1 MAIIEAR
8 NVVKRYPVRAGA
20 RAILGRGGLG
30 DLLRGRKAETFEAI
44 GGVSLSVE
52 PGESLGIIGSNGSG
66 KSTLLKILAGVTL
79 PSEGEVLVQGRVASL
94 LELGAG
100 FHPMLTGRENIY
112 LNAGLLGMRHAAVN
126 QVFDQIVAFSEIGEF
141 IDQPVDTYSSGMY
154 VRIAFSVAV
163 HTAPDIFLV
172 DEVLA
177 VGDEGFQ
184 RKCRVKIG
192 ELKEQGK
199 TIVFVSHDL
208 GLVNA
213 LCDRVVLLSK
223 GKMISRGSAQDTI
236 QYYLRQVG
244 RAGGIHAMREGAH
257 EAVFSHG
264 RIALFRGG
272 KELTAP
278 MGASVDVVSLG
289 AYHSSMASDWTVAS
303 ATEAGCTA
311 TAEMPRLPVRL
322 DWTMRI
328 EGGKLR
334 WGLAI
339 DVQREVEIEQ
349 VSAVLAFPQSFT
361 QWHCVGRDG
370 RFPEILPS
378 DLEVTQVLVPELK
391 GDDCVLEAEGGPRP
405 VRVQAKAVF
414 PYVDMAL
421 YNSSYMTGARFLNVT
436 ARIPADQRTMKPQRL
451 ELMEVSVDF
460 DFDDAGL
467 RLWLAEQESRRT
479 INFGTWRATLRE
491 GHIEL
496 WRGEERLTASIHL
509 HTQICAEGLW
519 TLSMAHRWALAEVAD
534 GKLTMRGA
542 CKRIPADEIWELWP
556 ENGRLRFR
564 VTLDSR
570 AYFECAEQN
579 TTIALVPAY
588 DRFDLGV
595 EQGAFPPFDPAID
608 HWVHA
613 NHDYSVS
620 DVARAS
626 GAGVPAVELGAPACA
641 GHGFHMTALNTGFAQ
656 GARILQAMRLSE
668 REGALRFPPG
678 VHVVFDG
685 HVAVAG

>member
-1 MAIIEAR
+1 MAILEAH
-8 NVVKRYPVRAGA
+8 NVTKHYPVRAGA

-30 DLLRGRKAETFEAI
+30 DMLRGRKAETFEAVSD
-44 GGVSLSVE
+44 VSLSIE

-79 PSEGEVLVQGRVASL
+79 PSEGHVIARGRVASL

-100 FHPMLTGRENIY
+100 FHPVLTGRENIY
-112 LNAGLLGMRHAAVN
+112 LNAGLLGMRHNAVD
-126 QVFDQIVAFSEIGEF
+126 QVFDQIVAFSEIGDF

-163 HTAPDIFLV
+163 HTGPDIFLV

-223 GKMISRGSAQDTI
+223 GKMISRGNAQDTI

-244 RAGGIHAMREGAH
+244 RANGIHTMKAGAH

-264 RIALFRGG
+264 RMALFREG

-278 MGASVDVVSLG
+278 LGVSVDVVSLG
-289 AYHSSMASDWTVAS
+289 AYHSSMASDWTVANT
-303 ATEAGCTA
+303 TETSCTA
-311 TAEMPRLPVRL
+311 TAEMPRLPVRF
-322 DWTMRI
+322 DWAMRL
-328 EGGKLR
+328 EGGKLI
-334 WGLAI
+334 WSLAMDI
-339 DVQREVEIEQ
+339 ERETEIEH
-349 VSAVLAFPQSFT
+349 VSAVVAFPQEFN

-370 RFPEILPS
+370 QFPEISPS
-378 DLEVTQVLVPELK
+378 DLEVTQVLVPEQK
-391 GDDCVLEAEGGPRP
+391 GDDCVLETDGSARP
-405 VRVQAKAVF
+405 VRITAKPIF

-421 YNSSYMTGARFLNVT
+421 YNSSYMVGARLLNVT
-436 ARIPADQRTMKPQRL
+436 ARIPADQRAMKPQRL
-451 ELMEVSVDF
+451 ELMEVAIDF
-460 DFDDAGL
+460 DFDDTAL
-467 RLWLAEQESRRT
+467 QSWLAVQESKRT
-479 INFGTWRATLRE
+479 VDLGPWQATLRE
-491 GHIEL
+491 GHIEIVHGG
-496 WRGEERLTASIHL
+496 RRLTTSIHL
-509 HTQICAEGLW
+509 HTQICAAGLW
-519 TLSMAHRWALAEVAD
+519 TLSMAHRWALAEVVD
-534 GKLTMRGA
+534 GKLTLRGV
-542 CKRIPADEIWELWP
+542 CKRIPAEEQWELWA
-556 ENGRLRFR
+556 EDGKLRFR
-564 VTLDSR
+564 VTLHSTK
-570 AYFECAEQN
+570 YFECSEQN
-579 TTIALVPAY
+579 TTIGLIPEY
-588 DRFDLGV
+588 DQFDLGV
-595 EQGAFPPFDPAID
+595 ERGAFPPFDPAID

-620 DVARAS
+620 DRAAAS
-626 GAGVPAVELGAPACA
+626 GTGLPTITLHAPACG
-641 GHGFHMTALNTGFAQ
+641 GHGFHMTAINTGFAQ

-678 VHVVFDG
+678 AHVLFDG
-685 HVAVAG
+685 HIALEA